1 MLKLLKEKQVR
12 NALISLAL
20 VLATAGLVA
29 APDQAIAGAKD
40 GLALCFNVIVPSL
53 FPFFVVIS
61 LLLQLG
67 LAGYL
72 QGVCGPVMGPLFHM
86 RGVCAL
92 PLLAGLLGGYPT
104 GARTAAELR
113 LQLAQM
119 TAACFFNSMISR

>member
-53 FPFFVVIS
+53 FPF
-61 LLLQLG
+61 L
-67 LAGYL
+67 
-72 QGVCGPVMGPLFHM
+72 CCPPLWWSWECP
-86 RGVCAL
+86 GIWASCW
-92 PLLAGLLGGYPT
+92 
-104 GARTAAELR
+104 
-113 LQLAQM
+113 
-119 TAACFFNSMISR
+119 SR